1 MLTSSVSQY
10 LHPDYFEPLP
20 TTLDA
25 KKSPL
30 ALLAQTCSSIGKDS
44 SPSKPIIPPL
54 EKKENTKTPDKFGI
68 NDSSKRPGSGD
79 GKDSGRDSKPG
90 FRTVPPKVIPSSVS
104 SSGQEGSDKLT
115 NGDISSSHGSK
126 LNLDLSP
133 TSSKTSSSSCVP
145 KSSSLSSSSSS
156 DSHDHHHHHSPSK
169 SSRVE
174 REHQD
179 SYHHS
184 RSHSLSPH
192 HSHKPNT
199 VPTTVIQSPVT
210 SVDTTKLSA
219 NHSSLLC
226 GVPGAAG
233 HYGYPPFVSPYD
245 IPSSMHGYP
254 AYLAAHASL
263 SAATAAAAAAQ
274 STALKANAAAA
285 SAAALSPYVAYTRVR
300 TPSGATTLVP
310 VCRDPYCANC
320 QLTLQSAHVSSSCTV
335 PGCAQCAHE
344 KSLLSLSNGLG
355 LPNSSYL
362 SSLSAAGS
370 LPQSLNSLY
379 PGSALAAHQ
388 GLPYICNWVAGSD
401 YCGKRFS
408 SSEEL
413 LQHLRTHTS
422 GTEATGFPSSYG
434 LGIPSALSSA
444 CHGHLSGAAPP
455 SPTSL
460 RRAGYPTSL
469 SPVSSLLASSRF
481 HPYKTPLPTLP
492 PTPGQPYAGLSPYYS
507 PYTLYG
513 QRLGAAVP

>member
-1 MLTSSVSQY
+1 M
-10 LHPDYFEPLP
+10 YFNKSINLYFQ
-20 TTLDA
+20 LDA

-54 EKKENTKTPDKFGI
+54 EKKENTKSPDKFSLH
-68 NDSSKRPGSGD
+68 DKRPGSGD
-79 GKDSGRDSKPG
+79 GKESGRDSKPG
-90 FRTVPPKVIPSSVS
+90 FRTVPPKVVPSSVS
-104 SSGQEGSDKLT
+104 SSDHDGSVKLT
-115 NGDISSSHGSK
+115 NGDISSHGSK

-133 TSSKTSSSSCVP
+133 SSKTSNSSYVP
-145 KSSSLSSSSSS
+145 KSSSSVSS
-156 DSHDHHHHHSPSK
+156 DCHDHHHGASK
-169 SSRVE
+169 TSRGE
-174 REHQD
+174 RE
-179 SYHHS
+179 HHS

-192 HSHKPNT
+192 HPHKSTT
-199 VPTTVIQSPVT
+199 VPTTVIQAPVT
-210 SVDTTKLSA
+210 SVDAGKLSTS
-219 NHSSLLC
+219 HSSLLC
-226 GVPGAAG
+226 GIPGAAG

-274 STALKANAAAA
+274 NSSMKANVAAAT
-285 SAAALSPYVAYTRVR
+285 SAALSPYVAYTRVR

-320 QLTLQSAHVSSSCTV
+320 QLTLQSAHVSSSCTI

-362 SSLSAAGS
+362 SSLSAAGA
-370 LPQSLNSLY
+370 LPNSMNSLF
-379 PGSALAAHQ
+379 PGGALAAHQ

-422 GTEATGFPSSYG
+422 SAEATGFASSYG

-444 CHGHLSGAAPP
+444 CHGHLTGAAPP

-460 RRAGYPTSL
+460 RRVSYPTSL

-481 HPYKTPLPTLP
+481 HPYKTPIPTLA
-492 PTPGQPYAGLSPYYS
+492 PTPGQPYAGLSQYYS